1 MVNSANDGLELEALE
16 AVLAP
21 ADGDGSTTAIAKQAP
36 DTIATPLANE
46 TTAAYSHGEIA
57 PQSVTNQTVADT
69 TTGETAV
76 SKTVALA
83 TEIALASIP
92 TITTQGEGNAKAT
105 GNPYI
110 RLRLDD
116 NHLAAVNTD
125 QAQEVLVIPQQ
136 RLTVMPNMPA
146 AVMGLLNHR
155 SRIFWVLDLPQLFGL
170 TPLDPRSPDYHLAI
184 LRVND
189 KSIGLAVKEVQGVT
203 RFSTETIQSALDHQL
218 SPGLIPY
225 LKGCTPQEEEMLLV
239 LDAEA
244 ISSYSGYLA

>member
-1 MVNSANDGLELEALE
+1 MVS
-16 AVLAP
+16 
-21 ADGDGSTTAIAKQAP
+21 SQK
-36 DTIATPLANE
+36 
-46 TTAAYSHGEIA
+46 
-57 PQSVTNQTVADT
+57 VADT
-69 TTGETAV
+69 TGDDDLEVMADISDTAAVNEPAAVSDKAAV

-92 TITTQGEGNAKAT
+92 TITTQGTGNAKTA
-105 GNPYI
+105 GIPHI

-155 SRIFWVLDLPQLFGL
+155 SRIFWVIDLPQLFGL
-170 TPLDPRSPDYHLAI
+170 TPLDPRSPEYHLAI
-184 LRVND
+184 LQVNN
-189 KSIGLAVKEVQGVT
+189 KSIGLAVQAVQGVA
-203 RFSTETIQSALDHQL
+203 RFSTEVIQSVIDNEL

-225 LKGCTPQEEEMLLV
+225 LKGCIPQDNEMLLI
-239 LDAEA
+239 LDSIA
-244 ISSYSGYLA
+244 ISSYSGYRA